1 MSHPI
6 PQYHRLFN
14 PLLRALKALGG
25 SGSVKEINDKVI
37 GSLDLPNEALERL
50 HKHDVHD

>member
-1 MSHPI
+1 MIGESDLLTTHMNNTI

-14 PLLRALKALGG
+14 PVLKALKALGG

-37 GSLDLPNEALERL
+37 RALDLPSEA
-50 HKHDVHD
+50 